1 MPELFSLISAL
12 ITLCYLLLLAR
23 IILGFVVQYMAM
35 QGGGAPE
42 VLSRLYDVVFSIT
55 EPVLGPIRRM
65 LPQTGMID
73 FSPLVVMIV
82 LVVIQYALRAVL
94 S

>member
-1 MPELFSLISAL
+1 MPLVQLLDAL
-12 ITLCYLLLLAR
+12 VTLCHLTLLAR

-42 VLSRLYDVVFSIT
+42 ALAKIYDVVFVVT
-55 EPVLGPIRRM
+55 EPVLGPIRRI

-82 LVVIQYALRAVL
+82 LFVIQRVLRALLV
-94 S
+94 